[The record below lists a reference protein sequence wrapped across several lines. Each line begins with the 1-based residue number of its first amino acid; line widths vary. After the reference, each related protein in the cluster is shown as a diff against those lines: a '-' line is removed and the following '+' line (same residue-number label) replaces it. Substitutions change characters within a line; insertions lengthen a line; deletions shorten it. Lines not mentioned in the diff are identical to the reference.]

1 MRSGEVCIYKDPKAW
16 TSGFCN
22 FFWQGMMSLV
32 GGNQL
37 PLASGRSTSASTPP
51 ILSPPSFD
59 IERCITHY
67 IHGDEGRGHL
77 KRPYLVIS
85 GNLSLDIMVCRMQCG
100 LCHGCCCA
108 EICKNV
114 NDNLESVGVMAQR
127 QEIENGLARQWAS
140 LQGGVH
146 TGPFPGPSF
155 ESAWHWN
162 LSIFHAQERCSHCCC
177 WSRHESTGGSV
188 AIEFAVDEGKRK
200 DQCHFNQAMAK
211 ETNNLLPQPSGI
223 FAILCGSSVSPACL
237 QRMKKE
243 DVPQNCPCCHE
254 KCVPTCIHLAWH
266 CKHWDDLRSQILG
279 TGFSVWPTK
288 RLASTTLH

>member
-127 QEIENGLARQWAS
+127 QEIEMVLLDNGLAYRVVCTPDLFLVHPLNRRGTGIYPFSMHKKGAPTVAAGADMSQLEEVLPLNLQWMKERER
-140 LQGGVH
+140 
-146 TGPFPGPSF
+146 T
-155 ESAWHWN
+155 SATSTRPWQKKPTICC
-162 LSIFHAQERCSHCCC
+162 LSH
-177 WSRHESTGGSV
+177 
-188 AIEFAVDEGKRK
+188 
-200 DQCHFNQAMAK
+200 
-211 ETNNLLPQPSGI
+211 L
-223 FAILCGSSVSPACL
+223 GSS
-237 QRMKKE
+237 QF
-243 DVPQNCPCCHE
+243 
-254 KCVPTCIHLAWH
+254 CVA
-266 CKHWDDLRSQILG
+266 LR
-279 TGFSVWPTK
+279 
-288 RLASTTLH
+288 